1 MGIYSKV
8 CLGGTFDQ
16 IHLGHKSLLEMA
28 FRLSNEVIIGLT
40 TDKRAHKN
48 RSKEYLQTYQDRYS
62 SLEDYLLRNF
72 KGKYSIVE
80 LDDDWG
86 PGIFDKDL
94 EAIIVSDETEKVA
107 FKLNK
112 NRKLRDL
119 EELKIVTVPLVLA
132 KDNKKISSTRIR
144 NNEIDIN
151 GNKA

>member
-40 TDKRAHKN
+40 TDKRANKN
-48 RSKEYLQTYQDRYS
+48 RSKEHLHTYQDRHS
-62 SLEDYLLRNF
+62 SLEEYLLRNF

-112 NRKLRDL
+112 NRKIRDL

-151 GNKA
+151 GKKA

>member
-40 TDKRAHKN
+40 TDKRANKN
-48 RSKEYLQTYQDRYS
+48 RSKEHLHTYQDRYS
-62 SLEDYLLRNF
+62 SLEEYLLSNF
-72 KGKYSIVE
+72 KGKHSIVE

>member
-1 MGIYSKV
+1 V
-8 CLGGTFDQ
+8 
-16 IHLGHKSLLEMA
+16 
-28 FRLSNEVIIGLT
+28 
-40 TDKRAHKN
+40 
-48 RSKEYLQTYQDRYS
+48 
-62 SLEDYLLRNF
+62 YLLGNF

-112 NRKLRDL
+112 NRKLRGL

-151 GNKA
+151 GKKA

>member
-1 MGIYSKV
+1 MKIYSKV

-40 TDKRAHKN
+40 TDKRANKN
-48 RSKEYLQTYQDRYS
+48 RSKENLRPYLERHA
-62 SLEDYLLRNF
+62 SLDNFLLNNF
-72 KGKYSIVE
+72 KGKHSIVK

-94 EAIIVSDETEKVA
+94 EAIIVSEETEKVA
-107 FKLNK
+107 FQLNE
-112 NRKLRDL
+112 NRKLRNL
-119 EELKIVTVPLVLA
+119 EELKIVTIPIILA

>member
-48 RSKEYLQTYQDRYS
+48 RSKEYLHTYQERYS
-62 SLEDYLLRNF
+62 SLEKYLLRTF

>member
-48 RSKEYLQTYQDRYS
+48 RSKEYLHTYQDRYS
-62 SLEDYLLRNF
+62 SLENYLLRNF

>member
-48 RSKEYLQTYQDRYS
+48 RSKEYLHTYQDRYS
-62 SLEDYLLRNF
+62 SLEEYLLRNF

>member
-1 MGIYSKV
+1 MKRYSKV
-8 CLGGTFDQ
+8 CLGGTFDR
-16 IHLGHKSLLEMA
+16 IHLGHKSLLDMA
-28 FRLSNEVIIGLT
+28 FNLSNNVIIGLT
-40 TDKRAHKN
+40 TDKRANKN
-48 RSKEYLQTYQDRYS
+48 RNEEYLSTYQERYS
-62 SLEDYLLRNF
+62 SLNHYILESF

-94 EAIIVSDETEKVA
+94 EAIIVSEETEKVA
-107 FKLNK
+107 FQLNK
-112 NRKLRDL
+112 NRKLRNL
-119 EELKIVTVPLVLA
+119 EELKIVTIPIILA

>member
-1 MGIYSKV
+1 MRIYSKV

-40 TDKRAHKN
+40 TDKRANKN
-48 RSKEYLQTYQDRYS
+48 RSKEHLHTYQDRYS
-62 SLEDYLLRNF
+62 SLEGYLLKNF

-119 EELKIVTVPLVLA
+119 EELKIVTIPLILA

>member
-1 MGIYSKV
+1 MKTYSKV

-28 FRLSNEVIIGLT
+28 FSLSDNVIIGLT
-40 TDKRAHKN
+40 TNKRANKN
-48 RSKEYLQTYQDRYS
+48 RNKEYLHTYQDRYS
-62 SLEDYLLRNF
+62 SLEDYLLGSF

-94 EAIIVSDETEKVA
+94 EAIIVSEETEKVA
-107 FKLNK
+107 FELNK

-119 EELKIVTVPLVLA
+119 EELKIVTIPLILA

>member
-40 TDKRAHKN
+40 TDKRANKN
-48 RSKEYLQTYQDRYS
+48 RSKEHLHTYQDRYS
-62 SLEDYLLRNF
+62 SLEEYLLSNF

-132 KDNKKISSTRIR
+132 NDNKKISSTRIR

>member
-40 TDKRAHKN
+40 TDKRANKN
-48 RSKEYLQTYQDRYS
+48 RSKEHLHTYQDRCS
-62 SLEDYLLRNF
+62 SLEEYLLGNF

-94 EAIIVSDETEKVA
+94 EAIIVSEETEKVA

-119 EELKIVTVPLVLA
+119 EELKIVTIPLILA

-144 NNEIDIN
+144 NNEIDLN

>member
-1 MGIYSKV
+1 
-8 CLGGTFDQ
+8 
-16 IHLGHKSLLEMA
+16 MA

-48 RSKEYLQTYQDRYS
+48 RSKEYLHTYQDRYS

-151 GNKA
+151 GKKA